1 MMQRPWSGLRARM
14 VFTYLAIF
22 LLTAAII
29 VIRSGT
35 LYAISTSSSAQGS
48 LEVDAYT
55 VSSALGRLGIWSNAG
70 DQEDNPTITLPQ
82 LQDVTGGFANQ
93 PNSNIQIN
101 IVDVSG
107 YVQATSLPV
116 TWPNQRNAP
125 EVIAALGGGAGSA
138 VRWDPALNQETIYA
152 AVPIQRGNRIFGV
165 VQLAEPATSLVS
177 QVRAYWLSLG
187 LTALMAALVAA
198 LAGLLLANE
207 IVRPVRRLRDA
218 AIRLADGNLDERVPV
233 GDFEGVAE
241 IGQLAGAFNHM
252 AGRLADMIE
261 RQRYFVASA
270 SHELRT
276 PLTNIKLRAE
286 ALGNGALEDPSVAHR
301 FVSEI
306 ESEANRLG
314 RMAADLL
321 TLSRQDSAAAVYR
334 EPIDPAVL
342 VAETNQE
349 LAMRAEKVGV
359 RLVQDV
365 TPGLPLLIADPVG
378 LRTVL
383 VNLLDNALQYTG
395 PGGTVTTRARARNRA
410 LVLQVTDTGLGISEE
425 DLPRIFERF
434 YRADKAR
441 SRRNAQRSAGISSG
455 SGAGLGLAIVRGI
468 VEEHGGSVTADSTP
482 GQGTTITVMLP
493 LEPAGSGP
501 DLQLPARSE
510 ALTESPSSAV

>member
-1 MMQRPWSGLRARM
+1 MQRPWSGLRVRM

-35 LYAISTSSSAQGS
+35 LYAISTSASARGA

-55 VSSALGRLGIWSNAG
+55 VASALNRLDIWSNPG
-70 DQEDNPTITLPQ
+70 GQDDNPTITLPQ
-82 LQDVTGGFANQ
+82 LQGVTGGFANQ

-107 YVQATSLPV
+107 YVQATSLPIS
-116 TWPNQRNAP
+116 WPNQRNAP
-125 EVIAALGGGAGSA
+125 EVIASLGGGAGSA
-138 VRWDPALNQETIYA
+138 LRWDPVLNQETIYA
-152 AVPIQRGNRIFGV
+152 AVPIQRGNRIFGA
-165 VQLAEPATSLVS
+165 VQLAEPAASLVA
-177 QVRAYWLSLG
+177 QVRAYWFSLG

-233 GDFEGVAE
+233 SEFEGVAE
-241 IGQLAGAFNHM
+241 ISQLAGAFNHM
-252 AGRLADMIE
+252 AGRLSDMIE

-286 ALGNGALEDPSVAHR
+286 ALGNGALEDANVAHR
-301 FVSEI
+301 FVGEI

-314 RMAADLL
+314 RMAGDLL
-321 TLSRQDSAAAVYR
+321 TLSRQDSAALSYR
-334 EPIDPAVL
+334 EPVDPAVL
-342 VAETNQE
+342 VAETNYE
-349 LAMRAEKVGV
+349 LSMRAEKASVQ
-359 RLVQDV
+359 LVQDV
-365 TPGLPLLIADPVG
+365 APGLPLVMGDPVG

-383 VNLLDNALQYTG
+383 VNLLDNALQYT
-395 PGGTVTTRARARNRA
+395 PSGGTVTTRARVQNRW
-410 LVLQVTDTGLGISEE
+410 LVLQVKDTGLGIAEE

-441 SRRNAQRSAGISSG
+441 SRRNAQRPAGGSSG

-468 VEEHGGSVTADSTP
+468 VEGHGGSVTADSAL
-482 GQGTTITVMLP
+482 GEGTTITVMLP
-493 LEPAGSGP
+493 LGPAGNAP
-501 DLQLPARSE
+501 ELQLPARSE
-510 ALTESPSSAV
+510 ALTESPSSAG